1 MERLAGREGGRDG
14 RDGRLA
20 GRVVVVTGA
29 GQGIGQG
36 IALAAAAEGAS
47 VVVAGRTLE
56 KVEKTAAEIE
66 SRGVQALAVKCD
78 VRRRDEVDAC
88 VAAAMDRFGRI
99 DGLVN
104 NAQMVA
110 LGSVLEITERDA
122 RRTWESGF
130 LGSVWFMQACYP
142 ALRDAKGS
150 VVNLATGSALRNDLP
165 GFALYAGTK
174 EMIRTMS
181 RMAALEWG
189 ADGIRVNAV
198 IPNGMSPGLEMWSQ
212 LAAEEF
218 EKFVATI
225 PLGRV
230 GRLEEDV
237 GRAVAF
243 LLSDDSAYVTGSTL
257 MVDGG
262 QAYLR

>member
-1 MERLAGREGGRDG
+1 VERTAATIEGRG
-14 RDGRLA
+14 
-20 GRVVVVTGA
+20 VK
-29 GQGIGQG
+29 
-36 IALAAAAEGAS
+36 ALA
-47 VVVAGRTLE
+47 L
-56 KVEKTAAEIE
+56 
-66 SRGVQALAVKCD
+66 QCD
-78 VRRRDEVDAC
+78 VRHKDEVDAT
-88 VAAAMDRFGRI
+88 VKAALETFGRI

-110 LGSVLEITERDA
+110 LGPVLEITEKDA

-130 LGSVWFMQACYP
+130 LGSLWFMQAAYE
-142 ALRDAKGS
+142 ALKESKGA
-150 VVNLATGSALRNDLP
+150 VVNLGTGSALRNDLP
-165 GFALYAGTK
+165 GFTLYAGTK
-174 EMIRTMS
+174 EMIRTLT

-189 ADGIRVNAV
+189 KDGIRVNAV

-212 LAAEEF
+212 FAPKEYED
-218 EKFVATI
+218 FVSTI

-243 LLSDDSAYVTGSTL
+243 LLSDDAAYVTGSTL
-257 MVDGG
+257 MADGG

>member
-1 MERLAGREGGRDG
+1 M
-14 RDGRLA
+14 GRLD
-20 GRVVVVTGA
+20 GKVVIVTGA
-29 GQGIGQG
+29 GQGIGAG

-47 VVVAGRTLE
+47 IVVAGRTLDKCE
-56 KVEKTAAEIE
+56 RTAAQITE
-66 SRGVQALAVKCD
+66 RGVEALAVKCD

-88 VAAAMDRFGRI
+88 VAAALERFDRI

-110 LGSVLEITERDA
+110 LGPVLEITEKDA

-130 LGSVWFMQACYP
+130 LGSLWFMQAAYP
-142 ALRDAKGS
+142 ALVKSKGS
-150 VVNLATGSALRNDLP
+150 VVNLGTGSALRNDLP
-165 GFALYAGTK
+165 GFGLYAGTK
-174 EMIRTMS
+174 EMIRSMS
-181 RMAALEWG
+181 RIAALEWG
-189 ADGIRVNAV
+189 KDGIRVNSM
-198 IPNGMSPGLEMWSQ
+198 IPNGMSPGLEMWS
-212 LAAEEF
+212 EF
-218 EKFVATI
+218 APKEYDEFVNTI

-243 LLSDDSAYVTGSTL
+243 LLSEDAAYVTGTTL

>member
-1 MERLAGREGGRDG
+1 LADRLADK
-14 RDGRLA
+14 
-20 GRVVVVTGA
+20 VVIVTGS
-29 GQGIGQG
+29 GQGIGEG
-36 IALAAAAEGAS
+36 IALAAAAEGANI
-47 VVVAGRTLE
+47 VAAGRTLE
-56 KVEKTAAEIE
+56 KVERTAAAVEE
-66 SRGVQALAVKCD
+66 RGRKALAVQCD
-78 VRRRDEVDAC
+78 VRKQDEINATVKATLEQ
-88 VAAAMDRFGRI
+88 FGRI
-99 DGLVN
+99 DGVVN

-110 LGSVLEITERDA
+110 LGPVLEITEKDA

-130 LGSVWFMQACYP
+130 LGSLWFMQAAYES
-142 ALRDAKGS
+142 LKVTKGA
-150 VVNLATGSALRNDLP
+150 VVNLGTGSALRNDLP
-165 GFALYAGTK
+165 GFTLYAGTK
-174 EMIRTMS
+174 EMIRTLT

-189 ADGIRVNAV
+189 KDGIRVNAV

-212 LAAEEF
+212 FAPQEYED
-218 EKFVATI
+218 FVNTI

-243 LLSDDSAYVTGSTL
+243 LLSEDAAYVTGSTL

>member
-1 MERLAGREGGRDG
+1 V
-14 RDGRLA
+14 GRLE

-36 IALAAAAEGAS
+36 IALAAAAEGAAI
-47 VVVAGRTLE
+47 VAAGRTLS
-56 KVEKTAAEIE
+56 KVEATVSTVEQ
-66 SRGVQALAVKCD
+66 RGVQGLAVACD
-78 VRRRDEVDAC
+78 VRKRDEVDAC
-88 VAAAMDRFGRI
+88 VAAALERFGRI

-110 LGSVLEITERDA
+110 LGPVLEITEKDA

-130 LGSVWFMQACYP
+130 LGSLWFMQAAHA
-142 ALRDAKGS
+142 ALKDSKGS
-150 VVNLATGSALRNDLP
+150 VVNLGTGSALRNDLP
-165 GFALYAGTK
+165 GFTLYAGTK
-174 EMIRTMS
+174 EMIRTLT

-189 ADGIRVNAV
+189 PDGIRVNAV
-198 IPNGMSPGLEMWSQ
+198 IPNGMSPGLQMWS
-212 LAAEEF
+212 EF
-218 EKFVATI
+218 DKDNFEAFVQTI

-243 LLSDDSAYVTGSTL
+243 LLSDDAAYVTGSTL
-257 MVDGG
+257 MADGG

>member
-1 MERLAGREGGRDG
+1 M
-14 RDGRLA
+14 GRLD
-20 GRVVVVTGA
+20 GKVVLVTGA

-36 IALAAAAEGAS
+36 IALAAATEGAHI
-47 VVVAGRTLE
+47 VAAGRTLE
-56 KVEKTAAEIE
+56 KVEKTAAEVE
-66 SRGVQALAVKCD
+66 GRGVEALAVQCD

-88 VAAAMDRFGRI
+88 VQRATDRFGRL

-110 LGSVLEITERDA
+110 LGPVLDITEKDA

-130 LGSVWFMQACYP
+130 LGSLWFMQAAYP
-142 ALRDAKGS
+142 ALKASRGA

-165 GFALYAGTK
+165 GFTLYAGTK
-174 EMIRTMS
+174 EMIRTLT

-189 ADGIRVNAV
+189 ADGIRVNNV
-198 IPNGMSPGLEMWSQ
+198 IPNGMSPGLQMWS
-212 LAAEEF
+212 EF
-218 EKFVATI
+218 APKEFDDFVRTI

-230 GRLEEDV
+230 GDVEQDV

-243 LLSDDSAYVTGSTL
+243 LLSDDAGYVTGTTL
-257 MVDGG
+257 MADGG

>member
-1 MERLAGREGGRDG
+1 V
-14 RDGRLA
+14 GRLDEKI
-20 GRVVVVTGA
+20 VIVTGA
-29 GQGIGQG
+29 GQGIGEG
-36 IALAAAAEGAS
+36 IALAAAAEGAN

-56 KVEKTAAEIE
+56 KVERTAATIE
-66 SRGVQALAVKCD
+66 GRGVKALALQCD
-78 VRRRDEVDAC
+78 VRHKDEVDAT
-88 VAAAMDRFGRI
+88 VKAALETFGRI

-110 LGSVLEITERDA
+110 LGPVLEITEKDA

-130 LGSVWFMQACYP
+130 LGSLWFMQAAYE
-142 ALRDAKGS
+142 ALKESKGA
-150 VVNLATGSALRNDLP
+150 VVNLGTGSALRNDLP
-165 GFALYAGTK
+165 GFTLYAGTK
-174 EMIRTMS
+174 EMIRALT

-189 ADGIRVNAV
+189 KDGIRVNAV

-212 LAAEEF
+212 FAPKEYED
-218 EKFVATI
+218 FVSTI

-243 LLSDDSAYVTGSTL
+243 LLSDDAAYVTGSTL
-257 MVDGG
+257 MADGG

>member
-1 MERLAGREGGRDG
+1 V
-14 RDGRLA
+14 GRLD
-20 GRVVVVTGA
+20 GKVVIVTGA

-47 VVVAGRTLE
+47 VVAAGRTLE
-56 KVEKTAAEIE
+56 KVEKTADEIR
-66 SRGVQALAVKCD
+66 SRGVGALAVQCD
-78 VRRRDEVDAC
+78 VRFRDQVDAC
-88 VAAAMDRFGRI
+88 VEATRAEFGRI
-99 DGLVN
+99 DGVVN

-110 LGSVLEITERDA
+110 LGTVLEITEKDA

-130 LGSVWFMQACYP
+130 LGSVWFMQAAYP
-142 ALRDAKGS
+142 SLVETKGA
-150 VVNLATGSALRNDLP
+150 VVNLGTGSALRNDLP

-174 EMIRTMS
+174 EMIRTMT

-189 ADGIRVNAV
+189 KDGIRVNAV

-212 LAAEEF
+212 FAPKEYDE
-218 EKFVATI
+218 FVATI

-243 LLSDDSAYVTGSTL
+243 LLSDDAAYVTGSTL

>member
-1 MERLAGREGGRDG
+1 M
-14 RDGRLA
+14 GRLDDK
-20 GRVVVVTGA
+20 VVIVTGA
-29 GQGIGQG
+29 GQGIGEG
-36 IALAAAAEGAS
+36 IALAAAAEGAN
-47 VVVAGRTLE
+47 VVAAGRTLE
-56 KVEKTAAEIE
+56 KVERTAATMTD
-66 SRGVQALAVKCD
+66 RGVQALAVQCD
-78 VRRRDEVDAC
+78 VRREDEVKAC
-88 VAAAMDRFGRI
+88 VAATLEKFGRI

-110 LGSVLEITERDA
+110 LGPVLEITEKDA

-130 LGSVWFMQACYP
+130 LGSLWFMQACYP
-142 ALRDAKGS
+142 ALKESKGA
-150 VVNLATGSALRNDLP
+150 VVNLGTGSALRNDLP

-174 EMIRTMS
+174 EMIRTMT

-189 ADGIRVNAV
+189 KDGIRVNAM
-198 IPNGMSPGLEMWSQ
+198 IPNGLSPGLEMWAEWQ
-212 LAAEEF
+212 PKEYEEF
-218 EKFVATI
+218 VDTI

-243 LLSDDSAYVTGSTL
+243 LLSEDAAYVTGTTL

-262 QAYLR
+262 QTYLR

>member
-1 MERLAGREGGRDG
+1 M
-14 RDGRLA
+14 GRLA
-20 GRVVVVTGA
+20 DKVVIVTGA
-29 GQGIGQG
+29 GQGIGEG
-36 IALAAAAEGAS
+36 IALAAAAEGAKI
-47 VVVAGRTLE
+47 VAAGRTLE
-56 KVEKTAAEIE
+56 KVERTIATIVE
-66 SRGVQALAVKCD
+66 RGGSGLALQCD
-78 VRRRDEVDAC
+78 VRRQDEVNAT
-88 VAAAMDRFGRI
+88 VAATLEKFGQI

-110 LGSVLEITERDA
+110 LGPVLEITEKDA

-130 LGSVWFMQACYP
+130 LGSLWFMQAAYESLK
-142 ALRDAKGS
+142 ATKGS
-150 VVNLATGSALRNDLP
+150 IVNLGTGSALRNDLP

-181 RMAALEWG
+181 RMAAIEWG
-189 ADGIRVNAV
+189 KDGIRVNAM
-198 IPNGMSPGLEMWSQ
+198 IPNGMSPGLEMWSEF
-212 LAAEEF
+212 APKEYEEF
-218 EKFVATI
+218 VNTI

-243 LLSDDSAYVTGSTL
+243 LLSEDAAYVTGSTL

>member
-1 MERLAGREGGRDG
+1 V
-14 RDGRLA
+14 GRLDDK
-20 GRVVVVTGA
+20 VVLVTGA
-29 GQGIGQG
+29 GQGIGAG
-36 IALAAAAEGAS
+36 VALAAAAEGAA
-47 VVVAGRTLE
+47 VVAVGRTLD
-56 KVEKTAAEIE
+56 KVEATAAEVE
-66 SRGVQALAVKCD
+66 GRGAGALAVRCD
-78 VRRRDEVDAC
+78 VRDRDEVDAA
-88 VAAAMDRFGRI
+88 VGAALERFGRL

-110 LGSVLEITERDA
+110 LGPVLEITEKDA

-130 LGSVWFMQACYP
+130 LGSLWFMQAAYP
-142 ALRDAKGS
+142 ALRETKGA
-150 VVNLATGSALRNDLP
+150 VVNLATGAALRNDLP

-174 EMIRTMS
+174 EMIRTLT

-189 ADGIRVNAV
+189 ADGVRVNAV

-212 LAAEEF
+212 FAPAEF
-218 EKFVATI
+218 EQFVSTI

-243 LLSDDSAYVTGSTL
+243 LLSEDAGYVTGSTL
-257 MVDGG
+257 MADGG

>member
-1 MERLAGREGGRDG
+1 V
-14 RDGRLA
+14 GRLE
-20 GRVVVVTGA
+20 GKVVLVTGA
-29 GQGIGQG
+29 GQGIGAG

-47 VVVAGRTLE
+47 VVAAGRTLE
-56 KVEKTAAEIE
+56 KVEKTAAEVE
-66 SRGVQALAVKCD
+66 ARGVRALAVQCD

-88 VAAAMDRFGRI
+88 VAAALERFDRL

-110 LGSVLEITERDA
+110 LGPVLEITEKAA

-130 LGSVWFMQACYP
+130 LGSLWFMQAAFP
-142 ALRDAKGS
+142 ALQTSKGS
-150 VVNLATGSALRNDLP
+150 IVNLGTGSALRNDLP

-174 EMIRTMS
+174 EMIRTLT

-189 ADGIRVNAV
+189 SDGVRVNAV
-198 IPNGMSPGLEMWSQ
+198 IPNGMSPGLEMWSE
-212 LAAEEF
+212 LAPKEYEE
-218 EKFVATI
+218 FVATI

-243 LLSDDSAYVTGSTL
+243 LLSEDAAYVTGSTL

>member
-1 MERLAGREGGRDG
+1 V
-14 RDGRLA
+14 GRLDDK
-20 GRVVVVTGA
+20 VVIVTGA
-29 GQGIGQG
+29 GQGIGAG

-47 VVVAGRTLE
+47 IVAAGRTFE
-56 KVEKTAAEIE
+56 KVEKMASEIAA
-66 SRGVQALAVKCD
+66 RGVEALPWKCD
-78 VRRRDEVDAC
+78 VRHRDEVDAC
-88 VAAAMDRFGRI
+88 VAATLEKFGRI
-99 DGLVN
+99 DGVVN

-110 LGSVLEITERDA
+110 LGPVIDITEKDA

-130 LGSVWFMQACYP
+130 LGSVWFMQAAYP
-142 ALRDAKGS
+142 ALQESRGS
-150 VVNLATGSALRNDLP
+150 VVNLGTGSALRNDLP

-189 ADGIRVNAV
+189 KDGIRVNAV
-198 IPNGMSPGLEMWSQ
+198 IPNGLSPGLEMWSQ
-212 LAAEEF
+212 FATKEF
-218 EKFVATI
+218 DEFVNSI

-243 LLSDDSAYVTGSTL
+243 LLSEDAAYVTGTTL